1 VSYLQH
7 LYRRV
12 RYGEPVIV
20 VSGLPR
26 AGTSMAMK
34 MLEAASLPLVT
45 DDARSADEDN
55 PRGYYEDERVKELA
69 RARDKSWLRACRGRV
84 IKVISYLLEE
94 LPDDNNYQV
103 IFMRRDLGE
112 VLASQRKMLERRDE
126 VDGTPDERM
135 LEHYES
141 HLWRVGYR
149 LRRWPHFESLDV
161 SHRAVLDDPP
171 TEAQRIA
178 AFLGRPLD
186 VEKMAAVVD
195 QRLYRNRKREAVGAS
210 S

>member
-1 VSYLQH
+1 MSYLQR
-7 LYRRV
+7 LYRRA
-12 RYGEPVIV
+12 RFGEPVIV

-84 IKVISYLLEE
+84 VKVISYLLEE
-94 LPDDNNYQV
+94 LPGDNNYQV
-103 IFMRRDLGE
+103 IFMRRDLEE

-126 VDGTPDERM
+126 IDETSDERM
-135 LEHYES
+135 LENYQS
-141 HLWRVGYR
+141 HLWKVGYR
-149 LRRWPHFESLDV
+149 LRRWPRFESLDV
-161 SHRAVLDDPP
+161 SHRAVLDDPL

-195 QRLYRNRKREAVGAS
+195 PQLYRNRKREAVGTAS
-210 S
+210 